1 MLIVQEFRELHGRA
15 GWEPGL
21 GARVRMW
28 VAAWKPELSS
38 LGGTQFSHLEE
49 SCWFTGMGMDGQ
61 ISEEGQHLE
70 GTLAVTESCAWRLPC
85 GLC

>member
-1 MLIVQEFRELHGRA
+1 M
-15 GWEPGL
+15 
-21 GARVRMW
+21 GARVRGKGQN
-28 VAAWKPELSS
+28 VGGSLEARALSS
-38 LGGTQFSHLEE
+38 LGGMQFSHLEE